1 MLRRALAAAAVLCA
15 LQASAAD
22 PDVKFEKYRL
32 KNGLTVILSE
42 DHRLPQVSVNVWYHV
57 GAANQAP
64 GRSGFA
70 HLFEHMMFSG
80 SKHVPNVDEIIEA
93 IGGSTPNGSTDFN
106 RTNYFETVPSNELP
120 TALWLESDRMGFLL
134 PTLDE
139 QKLKIQRDVV
149 SNEKRQRV
157 DNVPYGP
164 AQQRL
169 CDLLYP
175 APHPY
180 YECVIGVIAEIQ
192 GASLDDIRAFF
203 RQYYGPN
210 NASLVL
216 VGDFDP
222 AAAKPLVEKYFGPV
236 PRGPEVKRPDVP
248 QPLLQTVLKETL
260 DDKLAQLPRFQIVWN
275 GVRPFDDDEPA
286 GDVLSE
292 VLAGGKTSRLY
303 QSLILDK
310 QVASSVDANNPA
322 LGLGGWIQ
330 IGATARPGHSAE
342 ELRAL
347 LQQSIDA
354 VKQDGLTAA
363 EVERAKRKIIASQ
376 LRSLERASSR
386 ADLLNAYEMWL
397 GDPGFLPRDLARYR
411 AVTPQAVQAF
421 ARKYLADG
429 RRIELTIVPAA
440 QRTAG
445 AQPRGRP

>member
-1 MLRRALAAAAVLCA
+1 VFRRALVFSAAICA
-15 LQASAAD
+15 LPVFAKD
-22 PDVKFEKYRL
+22 PEVKFEKYRL
-32 KNGLTVILSE
+32 PNGLTVILSE
-42 DHRLPQVSVNVWYHV
+42 DHRLPQVAVNIWYHV
-57 GAANQAP
+57 GAANQTP

-80 SKHVPNVDEIIEA
+80 TKHAKDFDTILEQ
-93 IGGSTPNGSTDFN
+93 IGASGMNGSTSFD

-149 SNEKRQRV
+149 SNERHQRI

-164 AQQRL
+164 TQQRL

-175 APHPY
+175 LPHPY
-180 YECVIGVIAEIQ
+180 YECVIGDIQEIQ
-192 GASLDDIRAFF
+192 SASLDDVRDFF
-203 RQYYGPN
+203 RRYYGPS

-222 AAAKPLVEKYFGPV
+222 AAAKRLIEKYFADIPQ
-236 PRGPEVKRPDVP
+236 GPEVKKPGIKAPPIFSVVR
-248 QPLLQTVLKETL
+248 ETL
-260 DDKLAQLPRFQIVWN
+260 QDRLAQLPRFQLVWN
-275 GVRPFDDDEPA
+275 GLTPFHDDEPA

-303 QSLILDK
+303 QLLILDK
-310 QVASSVDANNPA
+310 QVASNVDASAPA

-330 IGATARPGHSAE
+330 IGATARPGHTPE

-347 LQQSIDA
+347 IQQAIDDLKRNG
-354 VKQDGLTAA
+354 VGPE
-363 EVERAKRKIIASQ
+363 EVERAKLKIVAGEI
-376 LRSLERASSR
+376 RSVERASAR

-397 GDPGFLPRDLARYR
+397 QDPGFLPRDLARYR

-421 ARKYLADG
+421 ARKYLPDD
-429 RRIELTIVPAA
+429 RRLELTTVPAGK
-440 QRTAG
+440 RTAS
-445 AQPRGRP
+445 AP